1 MYFRLYV
8 KKSGAFAK
16 CKKCVCS
23 AHLRQQ
29 GAPRKVVPCGLFR
42 CYPSAHT
49 ACASGERGC
58 PCCGTLRPA
67 GRSPAPEQREDRGKT
82 AAARRRRNVRHSAG
96 RADTQT
102 PQTRGRPRVCGVI
115 GRAHAQ
121 GCFLAPAALLR
132 RREEARGMTG
142 RRWAHPRMLPAKA
155 SPHSG

>member
-16 CKKCVCS
+16 CKKCVCF

-29 GAPRKVVPCGLFR
+29 GAPRKVLPCGLFR

-67 GRSPAPEQREDRGKT
+67 GRSPAPEQREDRGENGCRKAPSERPAQRWPGGYANAT
-82 AAARRRRNVRHSAG
+82 DTRAPARLWRHRTSSCSGLLSCAGRIAAPPGRSPGHDRTKVGASSDAARKGLS
-96 RADTQT
+96 T
-102 PQTRGRPRVCGVI
+102 
-115 GRAHAQ
+115 
-121 GCFLAPAALLR
+121 
-132 RREEARGMTG
+132 
-142 RRWAHPRMLPAKA
+142 
-155 SPHSG
+155 